1 MDVKINEELL
11 ADVKQYVEDR
21 EEVIAL
27 AFIKATLC
35 IIKEDPELLEETL
48 KEIAVAFAYSYTDY
62 RNKRE
67 DALNK
72 LFFKDKE

>member
-21 EEVIAL
+21 EEIIAL

-35 IIKEDPELLEETL
+35 FIKEDPQALEDTL
-48 KEIAVAFAYSYTDY
+48 KEIAIAFAYSYTDY
-62 RNKRE
+62 CKKRE
-67 DALNK
+67 ETLNN
-72 LFFKDKE
+72 LFFKEKE